1 MYKRQILDSA
11 EQQARQVINEWPDG
25 VYRGEATLDDDGHGR
40 VDVTV
45 RAEVN
50 VSGSDIVVDLTSS
63 DEQSDGFLN
72 SSYANMRS
80 AVTMAISYLLDPETP
95 KNHGSQRPVNV
106 LAKEGTIVWSK
117 EGAPVTMCTSHC
129 SNEICEAIIV
139 ALSEACP
146 QLSLIHI

>member
-1 MYKRQILDSA
+1 M
-11 EQQARQVINEWPDG
+11 
-25 VYRGEATLDDDGHGR
+25 
-40 VDVTV
+40 TV

-146 QLSLIHI
+146 QRATGGWGRRFRVAIQGENPKTGGGFIWHLFHARPWALHGKDAK